1 MPPQSQ
7 DVCGVRFKV
16 TRVGSPGQLLYR
28 LGRTK
33 GGSEIASG
41 AIAADD
47 VVPLYELLY
56 GGDFPAQKVLP
67 GQKLYLTLLA
77 QRGKYPEDYYLVYG
91 PRPGRRR
98 PADVQGEPI
107 SPPGQKGFSFS
118 YHLRTSVDRAIRPG
132 AKSGLRLSGR

>member
-91 PRPGRRR
+91 PRPGRGARPTRKASLFLRQGRR
-98 PADVQGEPI
+98 DSRFRITCG
-107 SPPGQKGFSFS
+107 
-118 YHLRTSVDRAIRPG
+118 RRWDRVIRPG